1 MQDFTGRVFG
11 RLTVVGAAARRGYVR
26 CVCSCGSEKDI
37 RKTSLTKG
45 RQPTRSCGCIQR
57 EFASNH
63 GARSI
68 EQNSSTQIKKN
79 MQYGTNFQVIE
90 NPALPRNN
98 TSGCKGVSWCASRK
112 LYEAYIN
119 VHGQRISLGRR
130 ASFDDAVALRKRGG
144 EGISSPVDSF

>member
-37 RKTSLTKG
+37 RKTSLIKS

-144 EGISSPVDSF
+144 EGIPPPVDSF